1 MEYAVVKTGGK
12 QYKVSV
18 GSIIEID
25 KLKSEKDKEVVLEN
39 VLLWVSDGEVKIGN
53 PLLSGIKVKAKV
65 IDHIKGNKIKVAKFK
80 SKVRYRRAM
89 GFRPYIT
96 KIKIKSI
103 DSSKKA
109 PKISSQKL
117 KSANKVK
124 KLQP

>member
-25 KLKSEKDKEVVLEN
+25 KLKSEKDKAVVLEN

-53 PLLSGIKVKAKV
+53 PFLSGIKVKAKV

-80 SKVRYRRAM
+80 SKVRYRRVM
-89 GFRPYIT
+89 GFRSLLT
-96 KIKIKSI
+96 KVRIEEIEA
-103 DSSKKA
+103 KKD
-109 PKISSQKL
+109 
-117 KSANKVK
+117 
-124 KLQP
+124 